1 MTTLNLNHA
10 AIVNSRSMYQKNVHD
25 AGSYSHKVIKT
36 PTDIKLGKKVNK
48 GKLKGAKIYIL
59 TLEERV
65 TCDDD
70 CEHWLDCY
78 GNNMPFAHRFIVN
91 DALYPAIERDLDAI
105 DAKGKP
111 YQLRLH
117 ILGDFESIRYVNF
130 WEYQLKI
137 RKLLNIYGY
146 TRHHPTK
153 PIGMAIEALRASYRA
168 RFAIRFS
175 NYPDDPFSAQSE
187 NVSTDGIGCP
197 HQLGLAKSCG
207 DCALCWT
214 MPDKSIIFYDH

>member
-1 MTTLNLNHA
+1 MTTLNLDHA
-10 AIVNSRSMYQKNVHD
+10 AIVNSRSLYQKNVHD
-25 AGSYSHKVIKT
+25 AASYPHKVIKT
-36 PTDIKLGKKVNK
+36 PTDIKLGKIVNK

-59 TLEERV
+59 TLEERA

-117 ILGDFESIRYVNF
+117 VLGDFANIRYVNF

-197 HQLGLAKSCG
+197 HQLRLAKSCG

-214 MPDKSIIFYDH
+214 MPDKPVIFYDH